1 MNQVDVIEAEFAGK
15 TPSLRM
21 RNVLFIIWKQVPE
34 GFKEF
39 DSFYKFKMEKYID
52 ELKANLP

>member
-1 MNQVDVIEAEFAGK
+1 
-15 TPSLRM
+15 M
-21 RNVLFIIWKQVPE
+21 RNVLYLIWKQEPE